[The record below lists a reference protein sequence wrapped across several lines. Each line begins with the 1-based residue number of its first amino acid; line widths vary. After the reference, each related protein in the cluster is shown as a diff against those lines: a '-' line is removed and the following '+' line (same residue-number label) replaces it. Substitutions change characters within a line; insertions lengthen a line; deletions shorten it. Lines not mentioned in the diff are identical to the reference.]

1 MIGKSRRGRGRRD
14 RIVKAIL
21 EQTSGV
27 AIHVIPFN
35 EPARTRDWR
44 SLIPRGDWRGD
55 AFAIGAVA
63 TTTLVL
69 FFAQEWIS
77 SGPIDLLY
85 LVPVIASASY
95 FGFRSGLIAAIAAG
109 VAYNFFFL
117 PPFYT
122 FIIYVPQTSS
132 PRSCSSSSRSSPG
145 SLRPRRRAQIRHRG
159 ETDAQGVL
167 SAGRTRRP
175 SRQGPDAHA
184 SAARD
189 LGTGACRQ
197 RRIPARHRQGVAQ
210 EAVGRPVEPERDP
223 QRAWHRLSV
232 TGTGRCP
239 EGLPEPMRA
248 GSVTGSTVVGPPSR
262 VAIGAMGALPTHPRL
277 FQHPGVVADHIRD
290 RRPL

>member
-1 MIGKSRRGRGRRD
+1 MADASMGQLSQHRMDIGRHRPLTVAEARQLVIGKSRRGRRRRD
-14 RIVKAIL
+14 RIVKDIL

-122 FIIYVPQTSS
+122 FIIY
-132 PRSCSSSSRSSPG
+132 
-145 SLRPRRRAQIRHRG
+145 
-159 ETDAQGVL
+159 
-167 SAGRTRRP
+167 
-175 SRQGPDAHA
+175 GPANIITAILLVVVAIITGQPAAKAA
-184 SAARD
+184 SANPAS
-189 LGTGACRQ
+189 
-197 RRIPARHRQGVAQ
+197 RRN
-210 EAVGRPVEPERDP
+210 
-223 QRAWHRLSV
+223 
-232 TGTGRCP
+232 
-239 EGLPEPMRA
+239 
-248 GSVTGSTVVGPPSR
+248 
-262 VAIGAMGALPTHPRL
+262 
-277 FQHPGVVADHIRD
+277 
-290 RRPL
+290 